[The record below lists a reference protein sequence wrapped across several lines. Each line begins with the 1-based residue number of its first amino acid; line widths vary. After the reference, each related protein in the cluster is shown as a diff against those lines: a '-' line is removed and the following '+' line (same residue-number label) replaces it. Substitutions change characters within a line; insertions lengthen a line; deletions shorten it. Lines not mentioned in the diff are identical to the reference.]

1 MILYSEFSQLIG
13 KTKNPDSDNHP
24 DFDTK
29 LGYGFIPIGLK
40 VDLNILSISVDF
52 RQNSN
57 NFVFNYWDRNYDH
70 SRITVNPDPDT
81 DNSLITKESELYN
94 YGESNGMHFTISSS
108 ALKFLNIS
116 LSYQQLN
123 SDMWNA
129 ELEEDGEGGYIG
141 GYETDTNKSLYA
153 KLDIDTSMIEKVRI
167 AEFFYQ
173 KNHADDIFDSMSD
186 ENCLF
191 GYNLGL
197 QMADNMVF
205 LLKGR
210 KTYALN
216 EFGDYEPV
224 KTTQFESQIIF

>member
-1 MILYSEFSQLIG
+1 
-13 KTKNPDSDNHP
+13 
-24 DFDTK
+24 
-29 LGYGFIPIGLK
+29 
-40 VDLNILSISVDF
+40 
-52 RQNSN
+52 
-57 NFVFNYWDRNYDH
+57 
-70 SRITVNPDPDT
+70 
-81 DNSLITKESELYN
+81 
-94 YGESNGMHFTISSS
+94 MHFTISSS
-108 ALKFLNIS
+108 ALKFFNIS

-129 ELEEDGEGGYIG
+129 ELEDYK
-141 GYETDTNKSLYA
+141 TDTNKSLYVN
-153 KLDIDTSMIEKVRI
+153 LDIDTSMIEKVRI

-216 EFGDYEPV
+216 ESGDYEPV